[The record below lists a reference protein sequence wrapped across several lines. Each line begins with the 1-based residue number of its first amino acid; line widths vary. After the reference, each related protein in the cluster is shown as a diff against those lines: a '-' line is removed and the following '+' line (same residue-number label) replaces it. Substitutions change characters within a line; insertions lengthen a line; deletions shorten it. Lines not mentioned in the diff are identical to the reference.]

1 MRSWIYFLLF
11 VFFLGCVG
19 NSLDRRKYAFVDSLR
34 MDSPGV
40 SDVAGPER
48 SRCIVREYNF
58 LDTCRTKF
66 VKELHIDTT
75 RNGFLDKLKVIRLRD
90 RELTSK
96 IQAKALY
103 FYREKKLKTEWLELD
118 APLEQFYVFAKQVK
132 EAYTYGLNPR
142 HYYIEDLQTEIERV
156 YLNPVRS
163 HDEVTDL
170 DMRITGSFFLF
181 TTHLIEGRIPADGN
195 AQFIWL
201 RDKPR
206 ENDIELLLSIKSEEQ
221 MRKQLQ
227 ALHPVHPQY
236 SKLKDALAKYRELA
250 RRYPHLPRLQFTR
263 RIYPGKKDM
272 LVPAVRR
279 RLELTDPTNVPVT
292 GDPLHYDDHLVS
304 VVKQF
309 QQRHGLLADGII
321 GPSTVKQLN
330 VSFQAK
336 VDLITLN
343 LERLRWLPND
353 FPDDYITINLPEYK
367 LQVFN
372 RDECVLSMRVVA
384 GSSFTST
391 PVFSDTLE
399 YIVFSPT
406 WTVPYSIIQREMIP
420 RLRKDSLYY
429 SNRNYIF
436 YQHGVEINPS
446 VVSWKQ
452 DRIDIQ
458 SYKVVQKPGPWNA
471 LGRVKFIMPNNM
483 YIYLHD
489 TPADRLF
496 SRNDRALSHG
506 CIRLE
511 DPMGFARYLLR
522 DDKEWD
528 EKKITD
534 AMRGPEPRRVD
545 LKQPVHVQIEYRSV
559 WVDDDGLVH
568 FRPDIYGHDERQ
580 LRRLQD
586 FITPADLVPERGP
599 LVTSPKATISDSLRY
614 DFFSA
619 SRTNHPQNGRLNLK
633 TKS

>member
-1 MRSWIYFLLF
+1 MRSWTYFILF

-19 NSLDRRKYAFVDSLR
+19 NSLDRRRYAFLDSSR
-34 MDSPGV
+34 MDSPGIPDIARQE
-40 SDVAGPER
+40 SN
-48 SRCIVREYNF
+48 RCIVEEYNF

-66 VKELHIDTT
+66 VKQLHIDTT
-75 RNGFLDKLKVIRLRD
+75 RNALRDKLKVIQLHD
-90 RELTSK
+90 TELTSK
-96 IQAKALY
+96 IQVKALY

-118 APLEQFYVFAKQVK
+118 APLEQFYVFAKEVK
-132 EAYTYGLNPR
+132 DAYTYGLDPR
-142 HYYIEDLQTEIERV
+142 HYYIEDLHEEIERL
-156 YLNPVRS
+156 YLNPVRT

-170 DMRITGSFFLF
+170 DVRITGSFFLF
-181 TTHLIEGRIPADGN
+181 TTHLIEGRIPAEGN
-195 AQFIWL
+195 QNFIWL

-221 MRKQLQ
+221 MKKQLQ
-227 ALHPVHPQY
+227 ALHPIHPQY
-236 SKLKDALAKYRELA
+236 AKLKQALAKYRQLA
-250 RRYPHLPRLQFTR
+250 RLYPHLRPLQFTR
-263 RIYPGKKDM
+263 RIYPGKDDV

-279 RLELTDPTNVPVT
+279 RMQLTDFRNVPLT
-292 GDPLHYDDHLVS
+292 GDSLHYDDHLVS
-304 VVKQF
+304 AVKQF
-309 QQRHGLLADGII
+309 QERHGLLADGII
-321 GPSTVKQLN
+321 GPNTIKQLN
-330 VSFQAK
+330 VSFQKK

-353 FPDDYITINLPEYK
+353 FTDDYITINLPEYK

-399 YIVFSPT
+399 YLVFSPT
-406 WTVPYSIIQREMIP
+406 WTVPYSIIRREMIP

-429 SNRNYIF
+429 SSRNYIF
-436 YQHGVEINPS
+436 YQDGVEINPS
-446 VVSWKQ
+446 IVAWKR

-458 SYKVVQKPGPWNA
+458 SYKVVQRPGPWNA

-489 TPADRLF
+489 TPSGRLF

-511 DPMGFARYLLR
+511 DPLKFAHYLLR

-528 EKKITD
+528 EKKIMD

-559 WVDDDGLVH
+559 WMDDDGLVH

-580 LRRLQD
+580 LRRLQN
-586 FITPADLVPERGP
+586 FMAPAELVQPVP
-599 LVTSPKATISDSLRY
+599 LVTRHKARVTDSLRY
-614 DFFSA
+614 DFFST
-619 SRTNHPQNGRLNLK
+619 SITNHRRNGRLNLK
-633 TKS
+633 EKS